1 MTQQVGDAREEE
13 VVGLLEG
20 TGEGEGESDAGPMV
34 RLKVNCVWTKRTACS
49 TSFVQAAAGSNE
61 PTVMDIKHA
70 MRLNTGVPPEKQRL
84 VFGGAELADRATLR
98 AARVNANVT
107 LHMMLRR
114 ASPSAP

>member
-20 TGEGEGESDAGPMV
+20 TGEGEGESDSGPMV
-34 RLKVNCVWTKRTACS
+34 RLKVNCVDQENCVLHII
-49 TSFVQAAAGSNE
+49 VQAAAGSNE